1 MNPGGSA
8 SNTQRH
14 DSYARR
20 NEREGSIH
28 LRAPP
33 TAPLEGRGTGMTRW
47 SATPPRGV
55 GSVTR
60 PRVSP
65 EPVARAI
72 TSPWWWGGDC
82 VSETSVL
89 WASCGLLWPC
99 GLPPPPLD
107 VDGPRGVAITEV
119 APGPRAMNLEG
130 QPGHHRGTAWE
141 EQGSKAQWKEAGEHM
156 YTHVQMLHKSRHT
169 YTHAHRRVSA
179 HPHTRTCV

>member
-1 MNPGGSA
+1 MVGNAPEGGGVSHQTSGIPRA
-8 SNTQRH
+8 SGAGNNL
-14 DSYARR
+14 SVV
-20 NEREGSIH
+20 
-28 LRAPP
+28 
-33 TAPLEGRGTGMTRW
+33 
-47 SATPPRGV
+47 V
-55 GSVTR
+55 G
-60 PRVSP
+60 
-65 EPVARAI
+65 
-72 TSPWWWGGDC
+72 GGDR

-89 WASCGLLWPC
+89 WASCGLQWPC

-141 EQGSKAQWKEAGEHM
+141 EQGSKAQRKEAGEHM